1 MAVYQCKIC
10 GSKLEAAESAAT
22 GICPN
27 CDTEQTLPRIYA
39 QTQSRRFEQAE
50 QHRLD
55 YGYSQAIAIYERVLR
70 SGESD
75 PELHWRILL
84 SKYGVMYRKI
94 EQDEPSTYKW
104 VLTCNRLI
112 SGSIYD
118 DDHFRYCCDNAASAA
133 REIYLAEAD
142 EVELIQESART
153 DTSEQEP
160 FDVFISF
167 KRRDDKGVSTPD
179 YLHAEKIFEALTD
192 TGLRVF
198 FSPSTLEEWP
208 GGSWKYRIDAALA
221 SAKVLIAIGTS
232 SENYNSFWVRYEWKN
247 YLDMRRQDSAA
258 KTLIPV
264 FEGMRNSKLPGEFRE
279 QDLQTVDMSNNG
291 WLDKLIGRVC
301 DITGEKANPATATPQ
316 SQSTTRIT
324 HARLFCESGDFASAK
339 TRIDQVID
347 GDPGNA
353 EAYLI
358 NLMIEL
364 ECSLEEDIV
373 QKAPIELSAYVNY
386 KMAQQ
391 FGDTGLKTQLDVYD
405 MRVKERLAE
414 EQRAKANRVLRVEPL
429 VAPIRPVDKPA
440 DIEWRELYVDKTQQR
455 VLVIARD
462 CVAMM
467 PYHEEMEYI
476 TWEDC
481 TLRSWLNG
489 EFFNSILPEAIKR
502 RVIEVENQN
511 PDSRWSVTGGR
522 PTWDK
527 VFLLSTDEAHEY
539 FASDYD
545 RIATFH
551 GSVAWWWLRLPGND
565 ANYAA
570 TVDIDG
576 YVGGDGNVAG
586 QLGVRPAL
594 WLSL

>member
-1 MAVYQCKIC
+1 M
-10 GSKLEAAESAAT
+10 EAAESAAT
-22 GICPN
+22 GICPD

-55 YGYSQAIAIYERVLR
+55 YGYDQAITLYERVLK

-94 EQDEPSTYKW
+94 EEDESSTYKW
-104 VLTCNRLI
+104 VLTCNRQL

-133 REIYLAEAD
+133 RDIYLAEGD
-142 EVELIQESART
+142 EIALIQEGARK
-153 DTSEQEP
+153 DTNEQEP

-179 YLHAEKIFEALTD
+179 YLHAEKIFEALTNK
-192 TGLRVF
+192 GLRVF
-198 FSPSTLEEWP
+198 FSPSTLPKWS
-208 GGSWKYRIDAALA
+208 GDSWKYKIDAALA

-232 SENYNSFWVRYEWKN
+232 RENYNSFWVRYEWKN
-247 YLDMRRQDSAA
+247 YLDMQRQADA

-264 FEGMRNSKLPGEFRE
+264 FEGMSHSALPSEFRAK
-279 QDLQTVDMSNNG
+279 DLQAEDMSDNG
-291 WLDKLIGRVC
+291 WLDRLVDRVC
-301 DITGEKANPATATPQ
+301 NLSGAKASPDSITPESTA
-316 SQSTTRIT
+316 RIT

-364 ECSLEEDIV
+364 ECCLEEDIV
-373 QKAPIELSAYVNY
+373 QKAPNVLSGNVNY
-386 KMAQQ
+386 RMALLY
-391 FGDTGLKTQLDVYD
+391 GDASLKAQLDGYEA
-405 MRVKERLAE
+405 RVRERLSK
-414 EQRAKANRVLRVEPL
+414 AKPILHVEPL
-429 VAPIRPVDKPA
+429 IAPISLVGKPA
-440 DIEWRELYVDKTQQR
+440 IEWRELYVDKTQNR

-467 PYHEEMEYI
+467 PYHETLEFI

-481 TLRSWLNG
+481 TLRHWLNG
-489 EFFNSILPEAIKR
+489 EFYNNILPEEIKLR
-502 RVIEVENQN
+502 AIEVENRN
-511 PDSRWSVTGGR
+511 PDSRWGIPGGNTTPDR
-522 PTWDK
+522 
-527 VFLLSTDEAHEY
+527 VFLLSVGEAKKY
-539 FASDYD
+539 FADDSD
-545 RIATFH
+545 RTATYQDKR
-551 GSVAWWWLRLPGND
+551 ARWWLRSPGRN
-565 ANYAA
+565 AYNAA
-570 TVDIDG
+570 VVDG
-576 YVGGDGNVAG
+576 GVVYEVGGDVDRSR
-586 QLGVRPAL
+586 GVRPAL
-594 WLSL
+594 WLNL